1 MNIKY
6 LRISLLSL
14 VLFVAGVNLAT
25 ATELYDKLIA
35 LKGVVSVE
43 ELDKG
48 FYEERYAV
56 MFEQPLDH
64 KNPSKG
70 HFEQRFV
77 VAHAGFDRPSL
88 IVTEGYGGARALN
101 PRFREELSARLNTN
115 QIFVEHRYFGESTPN
130 PRNWNYLNAENA
142 AADLHAIRQALDEIY
157 PAKWIG
163 SGISKGGENA
173 LIYGMYYPKDVDVTV
188 AYVGPICFGVEDG
201 RHEPF
206 LEQVGTPEERAAI
219 REFQTEVLKRRKEL
233 VPLFDE
239 YCKSK
244 GYRFRTNIDE
254 IFDLCVLEYSF
265 SMWQWGTP
273 VSVIPASDS
282 PHQELLDHLIAT
294 VSPDYFAINDEPS
307 FFVQAQREL
316 GYYGYDTTPFEGLL
330 SIKSA
335 KGYLPR
341 VLLPDDARRIRFS
354 DGLSKKIVAY
364 YKTHDP
370 RLICIYGE
378 NDPWSA
384 AMLDSALFVGKQ
396 NMKLYVEPG
405 GSHRARINTQSEEIQ
420 NQIWK
425 TLEEWLF
432 GI

>member
-1 MNIKY
+1 MKY
-6 LRISLLSL
+6 FRLTFSFLALLL
-14 VLFVAGVNLAT
+14 AGLAVAG
-25 ATELYDKLIA
+25 ATELYDRLIA

-48 FYEERYAV
+48 FFEERYVV
-56 MFEQPLDH
+56 MFDQPLDH

-77 VAHAGFDRPSL
+77 VAHAGFDRPTV

-101 PRFREELSARLNTN
+101 PPYREELSSRLGAN
-115 QIFVEHRYFGESTPN
+115 QIFVEHRYFGESTPS
-130 PRNWNYLNAENA
+130 PRNWDYLNAENA
-142 AADLHAIRQALDEIY
+142 AADLHAVRQALAAVY
-157 PAKWIG
+157 PEKWIG
-163 SGISKGGENA
+163 TGVSKGGENS
-173 LIYGMYYPKDVDVTV
+173 LIYRMYYPQDVDVTV
-188 AYVGPICFGVEDG
+188 AYVGPICFEVEDG

-206 LEQVGTPEERAAI
+206 LERVGTAEERAAI

-244 GYRFRTNIDE
+244 GYEFRTNIDE
-254 IFDLCVLEYSF
+254 VFDLCVLEYPF
-265 SMWQWGTP
+265 SIWQWGTA

-282 PHQELLDHLIAT
+282 PHQELLDHLTAT
-294 VSPDYFAINDEPS
+294 VSPDYFAVSEEPS

-316 GYYGYDTTPFEGLL
+316 GYYGYDTAPFEGLL
-330 SIKSA
+330 SIKNA

-341 VLLPDDARRIRFS
+341 ILLPDDARRIRFS
-354 DGLSKKIVAY
+354 DALSRKITAF
-364 YKTHDP
+364 YKTNDP
-370 RLICIYGE
+370 KVICIYGQ

-384 AMLDSALFVGKQ
+384 AMLDTTAFDGKQ
-396 NMKLYVEPG
+396 NMKLIVEPG
-405 GSHRARINTQSEEIQ
+405 GSHRARIKTQSDEVQ

-425 TLEEWLF
+425 TIEGWLF

>member
-1 MNIKY
+1 MRQ
-6 LRISLLSL
+6 LRITLSLLVLL
-14 VLFVAGVNLAT
+14 VTGIAVAG

-43 ELDKG
+43 ELDPG
-48 FYEERYAV
+48 VFEERYAV
-56 MFEQPLDH
+56 MFDQPLDH

-70 HFEQRFV
+70 RFEQRFV
-77 VAHAGFDRPSL
+77 VAHAGFDRPTV
-88 IVTEGYGGARALN
+88 IVTEGYGGARALG
-101 PRFREELSARLNTN
+101 PRYREELSSRLNSN
-115 QIFVEHRYFGESTPN
+115 QIFVEHRYFGESTPK
-130 PRNWNYLNAENA
+130 PRNWEYLTAENA
-142 AADLHAIRQALDEIY
+142 AADLHAIRQALDAIY

-163 SGISKGGENA
+163 TGISKGGENS
-173 LIYGMYYPKDVDVTV
+173 LIYRMFYPGDVDVTV

-206 LEQVGTPEERAAI
+206 LEQVGTPEERATI

-233 VPLFDE
+233 VPMFDE

-244 GYRFRTNIDE
+244 GYKFRTNIDE
-254 IFDLCVLEYSF
+254 IFDLTVLEYSF
-265 SMWQWGTP
+265 SIWQWGTA
-273 VSVIPASDS
+273 VSVIPNSDS

-330 SIKSA
+330 SIKNA

-341 VLLPDDARRIRFS
+341 ILLPDDARRIRFS
-354 DGLSKKIVAY
+354 DGLSRKIVAF
-364 YKTHDP
+364 YKANDP
-370 RLICIYGE
+370 KVICIYGE

-384 AMLDSALFVGKQ
+384 AMLDPAVFEGKQ
-396 NMKLYVEPG
+396 NMKLIVEPG
-405 GSHRARINTQSEEIQ
+405 GSHRARISTQSDEVQ

-425 TLEEWLF
+425 TLEGWIY